1 MADDNNEMNPD
12 VSPSVLA
19 AHSAAP
25 IFMLVG
31 PPAVGKSTTSRAL
44 AAHFPKGVH
53 IPVDDLR
60 EMVVSG
66 KLLPGAE
73 WSSELAQQISLA
85 RASAAHM
92 ALRYHAAGFAVVID
106 DFWDANHAADYS
118 ALLAHPRAH
127 KIILYPEQ
135 SEAHLRNLQRAGE
148 SAGRA
153 YIDEGIR
160 IVYRQLAAELPT
172 LAQSGWLVVDST
184 ALDIAGVVSAVLQ
197 QTGVSKNS

>member
-1 MADDNNEMNPD
+1 MADDHNEVNPN
-12 VSPSVLA
+12 VPPSALA
-19 AHSAAP
+19 ARSAAP
-25 IFMLVG
+25 IYMVVG

-44 AAHFPKGVH
+44 AARFSKGVH

-85 RASAAHM
+85 RAGAVHI
-92 ALRYHAAGFAVVID
+92 ALSYHAAGFAVVID
-106 DFWDANHAADYS
+106 DFWDPHHAADYRV
-118 ALLAHPRAH
+118 LLDHPQAH

-148 SAGRA
+148 SPGRS

-160 IVYRQLAAELPT
+160 IVYRQLAAALPA
-172 LAQSGWLVVDST
+172 LAQGGWLVVDTT
-184 ALDIAGVVSAVLQ
+184 ALDIAGGVSAVLQ
-197 QTGVSKNS
+197 QTGMSKNS